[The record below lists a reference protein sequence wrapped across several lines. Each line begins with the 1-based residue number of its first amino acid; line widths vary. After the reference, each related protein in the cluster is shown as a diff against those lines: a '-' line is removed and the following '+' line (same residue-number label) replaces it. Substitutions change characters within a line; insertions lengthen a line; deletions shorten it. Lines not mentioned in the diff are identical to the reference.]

1 MNQPNC
7 AFDVSGHQQRWEQE
21 GVAIKQFLDATE
33 HIKSM
38 DEELHRHN
46 EQLQSQTDQLK
57 AHNDNFRALNRQLKR
72 ESADRE
78 KGDKQNR
85 RVTIIAVLL
94 TCFLT
99 FFLDHIF
106 DLYHLLFRG

>member
-1 MNQPNC
+1 MNNPHC
-7 AFDVSGHQQRWEQE
+7 IFDVSGHQQRWEQE
-21 GVAIKQFLDATE
+21 GAAIRQFMDASE
-33 HIKSM
+33 HIKNM

-57 AHNDNFRALNRQLKR
+57 AHNDNFQALTRQLKQ
-72 ESADRE
+72 ESAERE

-85 RVTIIAVLL
+85 RITIIAVLL

-99 FFLDHIF
+99 FFLDHVF
-106 DLYHLLFRG
+106 DLYHLLFHG